1 MGSAM
6 LLITDETWTD
16 LSKAAEHA
24 ALAGAPRVRGL
35 EDGSEEV
42 PTRAGAEALHIDRA
56 ALKLCIRADLWP

>member
-24 ALAGAPRVRGL
+24 ALAGAHRMRGL
-35 EDGSEEV
+35 EDGSEEA